1 MKLSELKKFITSIPE
16 SFDDYIVVNGEIGY
30 YDEQK
35 GVIMVNK
42 PILTVYVD
50 RETNEIQ
57 LLHQT
62 EEEVKE
68 IMRNGNTKN
77 D

>member
-1 MKLSELKKFITSIPE
+1 MKLKELKKFINSIPE
-16 SFDDYIVVNGEIGY
+16 SFDDYTVVNGEIGY
-30 YDEQK
+30 YDEEK

-62 EEEVKE
+62 EEEVKK
-68 IMRNGNTKN
+68 IMRNGHTKN

>member
-1 MKLSELKKFITSIPE
+1 MKLKELKKFIGSIPE
-16 SFDDYIVVNGEIGY
+16 SFDEYTVVNGEIGY
-30 YDEQK
+30 YDKDK

-42 PILTVYVD
+42 PILTAYVD

-57 LLHQT
+57 FLHQT

-68 IMRNGNTKN
+68 IMKNGTTKN